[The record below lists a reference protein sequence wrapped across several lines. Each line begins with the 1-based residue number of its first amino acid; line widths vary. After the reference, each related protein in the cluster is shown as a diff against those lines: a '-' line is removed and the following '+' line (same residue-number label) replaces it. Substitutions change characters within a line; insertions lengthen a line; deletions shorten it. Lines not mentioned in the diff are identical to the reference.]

1 MIPGSTGFLGWGVGE
16 TETSSLVELV
26 FDPRSDLLV
35 REEELCDVG
44 GFGEGGNSCG
54 LVAGDSSAMLEKS
67 VSMLETVAM
76 RSANLLVCA
85 D

>member
-16 TETSSLVELV
+16 SETSPLVELV

-44 GFGEGGNSCG
+44 GLGEGGSSCG
-54 LVAGDSSAMLEKS
+54 LVAGDSSA
-67 VSMLETVAM
+67 VLET
-76 RSANLLVCA
+76 LV
-85 D
+85 